1 MQRKNTKG
9 KGKAKNE
16 SKQATQAGQAPAAD
30 AQEGSQNQAPPASQ
44 NQAPPAA
51 TQAPVADAPQGT
63 QNQASPAAIPTL
75 APESV
80 QSEAPEAV
88 EASQVSMVVEPSQD
102 LFDDIPDDIIASL
115 PDVEPANQKRKK
127 INVKTE
133 KVKKVSSLYH
143 GKPRRS
149 SERVKQNWCKTTITG
164 VGASQEQPIEIK
176 EADDGDLINDDAKLG
191 TCFRSMKSWKDIPKK
206 KKK

>member
-9 KGKAKNE
+9 KGKVKNE
-16 SKQATQAGQAPAAD
+16 SKQPTQAPAAD
-30 AQEGSQNQAPPASQ
+30 APEGSQNQAT
-44 NQAPPAA
+44 QAPPAA
-51 TQAPVADAPQGT
+51 SPTQAPEAT
-63 QNQASPAAIPTL
+63 
-75 APESV
+75 

-127 INVKTE
+127 IKVKTE
-133 KVKKVSSLYH
+133 KVKKVKDLYH

-149 SERVKQNWCKTTITG
+149 SERVKQNWCKKPITG

-191 TCFRSMKSWKDIPKK
+191 TCFRSMKSWKHIPKK
-206 KKK
+206 NKK

>member
-9 KGKAKNE
+9 KGKAT
-16 SKQATQAGQAPAAD
+16 QATQPAAD
-30 AQEGSQNQAPPASQ
+30 APEGSQ

-51 TQAPVADAPQGT
+51 TQAPAANAPEGT
-63 QNQASPAAIPTL
+63 QNQASPAANQAPPAAIPTV
-75 APESV
+75 APEST

-127 INVKTE
+127 IKVKTE
-133 KVKKVSSLYH
+133 KVKKV
-143 GKPRRS
+143 KRS
-149 SERVKQNWCKTTITG
+149 I
-164 VGASQEQPIEIK
+164 
-176 EADDGDLINDDAKLG
+176 
-191 TCFRSMKSWKDIPKK
+191 SW
-206 KKK
+206 

>member
-16 SKQATQAGQAPAAD
+16 SKQATQAPVAD
-30 AQEGSQNQAPPASQ
+30 APEGSQNQATQEPPDAT
-44 NQAPPAA
+44 QAPPAA
-51 TQAPVADAPQGT
+51 TQAP
-63 QNQASPAAIPTL
+63 PAAIPTL
-75 APESV
+75 APEST

-115 PDVEPANQKRKK
+115 PDVDMANKIEPANQKRKK

-133 KVKKVSSLYH
+133 KVKKVADLYH

-149 SERVKQNWCKTTITG
+149 SERVKQNCFKTPITG

-206 KKK
+206 NKK